1 MRLFCCLLV
10 VISCKVT
17 RNVSDDKFKP
27 MVPGFHNLGDHFN
40 NMAFL
45 IKKVHAKELTIAYG
59 FTNDNRKQSYRSSD
73 HCHVSKQTSELKEKL
88 VQTMTEILNLWLEPL
103 RHQDYGGDKI
113 VKKFVFTYIPAVR
126 DHKSDGW
133 VINSKRGASFDLEV
147 IFSCGEQSLPM
158 VPSGAGTFS
167 VITPSLIIGVKAK
180 SWGDDEKF
188 APYVHERSYSKP
200 EMIVSFGLAFGLKDN
215 PPDVVSAT
223 EIKLQDNNRNLILS
237 DDDRKGIRWLYK
249 YHHDV
254 VDSCLFDDYKL
265 VITNKSYGSHGHMM
279 KCIPKNPMIVMV
291 KQAHQQESWAN
302 FASAEQI
309 IKEVTY
315 RATDTYR
322 TENWLDNSDD
332 LGNTLLH
339 YVAHY
344 QQWSQQQSQLRKKN
358 NNLSEAEELALLLP
372 DLWKELAQQL
382 IEDCLRQQ
390 RGTCQLLQKT
400 NKENST
406 PCHYRIIAQL
416 APEDCQPIRDT
427 VTP

>member
-1 MRLFCCLLV
+1 
-10 VISCKVT
+10 
-17 RNVSDDKFKP
+17 
-27 MVPGFHNLGDHFN
+27 
-40 NMAFL
+40 
-45 IKKVHAKELTIAYG
+45 
-59 FTNDNRKQSYRSSD
+59 
-73 HCHVSKQTSELKEKL
+73 
-88 VQTMTEILNLWLEPL
+88 
-103 RHQDYGGDKI
+103 
-113 VKKFVFTYIPAVR
+113 
-126 DHKSDGW
+126 
-133 VINSKRGASFDLEV
+133 
-147 IFSCGEQSLPM
+147 
-158 VPSGAGTFS
+158 
-167 VITPSLIIGVKAK
+167 
-180 SWGDDEKF
+180 
-188 APYVHERSYSKP
+188 
-200 EMIVSFGLAFGLKDN
+200 
-215 PPDVVSAT
+215 
-223 EIKLQDNNRNLILS
+223 
-237 DDDRKGIRWLYK
+237 
-249 YHHDV
+249 
-254 VDSCLFDDYKL
+254 
-265 VITNKSYGSHGHMM
+265 MM

-332 LGNTLLH
+332 LGSTLLH

-400 NKENST
+400 NKEDST
-406 PCHYRIIAQL
+406 PCHYRTIAQL